1 MWKSI
6 TNPINGKK
14 VIVDS
19 MEGRTLIKS
28 YLKNLKGGSDI
39 DHEKTKEEIFQEIG
53 NNENHPYNRITNVI
67 KFLIWP

>member
-28 YLKNLKGGSDI
+28 YFIVYNKI
-39 DHEKTKEEIFQEIG
+39 VEIFLL
-53 NNENHPYNRITNVI
+53 T
-67 KFLIWP
+67 